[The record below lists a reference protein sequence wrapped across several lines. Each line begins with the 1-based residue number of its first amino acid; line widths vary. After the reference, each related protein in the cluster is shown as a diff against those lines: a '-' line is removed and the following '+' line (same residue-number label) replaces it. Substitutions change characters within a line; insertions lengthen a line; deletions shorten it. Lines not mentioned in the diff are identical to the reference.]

1 MTMLF
6 GNRPASHRR
15 PTNSSAAVE
24 VEEVKEAKDKSL
36 RPRSCWDDISVR
48 LLPFPLPISL
58 FSIPG
63 RTVLPIQLT
72 SVVATMIAFLT
83 LAPNLAAQTGQPS
96 ATPGLSHDLSGVWMQ
111 YPDGDVPGVPGMNAV
126 SNRTRPALTP
136 WGQAKFDAAKPL
148 VGPRAVPG
156 VENNPEL
163 RCEPDGPPKLLNL
176 PNPFEIVQI
185 PGRVLMFFELGHIW
199 REIWTDG
206 RPLPKDPDPS
216 YLGYS
221 VGKWDGDTFVV
232 DTTGFNDKLWDDS
245 YGNPRSDA
253 THLTERYRRLNH
265 DTLELQIIIDD
276 PKAYTKTW
284 ISPPKLHKLEPGWE
298 IAEWFCVLDE
308 DKAYDD
314 AVRKPAGIAPA
325 K

>member
-1 MTMLF
+1 
-6 GNRPASHRR
+6 
-15 PTNSSAAVE
+15 
-24 VEEVKEAKDKSL
+24 VEEVKDKTSRGQL
-36 RPRSCWDDISVR
+36 FVDDSSVPQLPTLPQRP
-48 LLPFPLPISL
+48 LLPVPRRKTL
-58 FSIPG
+58 G
-63 RTVLPIQLT
+63 MQLAGLL
-72 SVVATMIAFLT
+72 ATIIALLT
-83 LAPNLAAQTGQPS
+83 LAPILSAQAGKPSGTAQAATS
-96 ATPGLSHDLSGVWMQ
+96 AAPALSHDLSGVWMQ

-126 SNRTRPALTP
+126 SNKTRPPLTP

-176 PNPFEIVQI
+176 PNPFEILQV

-221 VGKWDGDTFVV
+221 VGKWEGDTFVV
-232 DTTGFNDKLWDDS
+232 DTVGFNDKLWDDS
-245 YGNPRSDA
+245 YGDPRSDA

-276 PKAYTKTW
+276 PKAYTKAW
-284 ISPPKLHKLEPGWE
+284 VSPPKLHKLEPAWE

-308 DKAYDD
+308 DKAYDEV
-314 AVRKPAGIAPA
+314 VRKPAGVAPN